1 MAELWVTC
9 LFEHKFLPE
18 GLKIRNFPSWLVK
31 NKWVRGFIYDVVK
44 LIGLNDTEKE
54 NQISSHLQTNF
65 LETLAVSL

>member
-18 GLKIRNFPSWLVK
+18 ALKFEISLSWLVK

-44 LIGLNDTEKE
+44 LLGLNDTEKE
-54 NQISSHLQTNF
+54 NQISSQLQTNF
-65 LETLAVSL
+65 LETLAVSS